1 MTAWGTYGLEKFVL
15 KPDYPQILTP
25 KDWEKK
31 KGAVAKL
38 ALGRTDIGAECDK
51 LMKAYAKVPWTQF
64 DLREQIGK
72 KLGSWGGEGG
82 GANFTMANWN
92 KLLQSTA
99 QDMNK
104 HLVPLSKQAYALRDL
119 CKKVA
124 VDAQKSKVVPAATGK
139 HLLEMAKA
147 ADFFGVG
154 LNQNTTSGKL
164 TDAKKIVDAYVAKMY
179 GATGPWKAAVGNH
192 KDAVKKMRA
201 LYDKDQLDATKYN
214 AAAKDATRGLTQPIG
229 NYMKAVQRGWLKPAG
244 NLVGIYQQLTAWS
257 NNDSYLPLNANKQA
271 IGKAIDDLEVVFNKA
286 ITINL

>member
-1 MTAWGTYGLEKFVL
+1 DADLRDSGYGKPIRSTDGEVSMTAWGTYGLEKFVL

-99 QDMNK
+99 Q
-104 HLVPLSKQAYALRDL
+104 
-119 CKKVA
+119 
-124 VDAQKSKVVPAATGK
+124 
-139 HLLEMAKA
+139 
-147 ADFFGVG
+147 
-154 LNQNTTSGKL
+154 
-164 TDAKKIVDAYVAKMY
+164 
-179 GATGPWKAAVGNH
+179 
-192 KDAVKKMRA
+192 
-201 LYDKDQLDATKYN
+201 
-214 AAAKDATRGLTQPIG
+214 
-229 NYMKAVQRGWLKPAG
+229 
-244 NLVGIYQQLTAWS
+244 
-257 NNDSYLPLNANKQA
+257 
-271 IGKAIDDLEVVFNKA
+271 
-286 ITINL
+286 